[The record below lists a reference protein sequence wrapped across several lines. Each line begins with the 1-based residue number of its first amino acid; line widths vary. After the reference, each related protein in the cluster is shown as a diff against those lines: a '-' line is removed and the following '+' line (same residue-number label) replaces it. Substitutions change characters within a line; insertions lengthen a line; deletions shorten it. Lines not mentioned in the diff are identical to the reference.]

1 MVQAK
6 MLMLFAVSSFA
17 SSALAFDGFI
27 TPIDEIRGQRTL
39 LENSGRKYASCF
51 GRDADMRVRTEVEEA
66 EMRID
71 GDYLEGLL
79 EDNQTIYGLAIRGY
93 MGHSGEVTH
102 GPNPLED
109 SASIDAA
116 YEVDV
121 TVAFDGREFTATLEP
136 ELYCNIETEEGKERS
151 PRATSTCSSRSG
163 SVQQR
168 GRVLHG
174 HHPRQHVSGDRLSR
188 GGNADL
194 VVTVK
199 SKFSG
204 MYQCTGD
211 KNSLA
216 IGRAE
221 VMTPWVSVFN
231 MSEAVCYWAA
241 ELHGTRYLQH
251 GRPAGLI
258 RWVRP

>member
-102 GPNPLED
+102 GPDPLED

-121 TVAFDGREFTATLEP
+121 TVAFDGREFKATLVP
-136 ELYCNIETEEGKERS
+136 ELYCNIETEEGSESMLAKGDFNLLE
-151 PRATSTCSSRSG
+151 PGLVQCSSEDVFFTVTTLDSMFQAIDYPEG
-163 SVQQR
+163 EM
-168 GRVLHG
+168 
-174 HHPRQHVSGDRLSR
+174 P
-188 GGNADL
+188 DL

-204 MYQCTGD
+204 VYQCTGD
-211 KNSLA
+211 KTSLA

-231 MSEAVCYWAA
+231 MSEAVCY
-241 ELHGTRYLQH
+241 
-251 GRPAGLI
+251 
-258 RWVRP
+258 